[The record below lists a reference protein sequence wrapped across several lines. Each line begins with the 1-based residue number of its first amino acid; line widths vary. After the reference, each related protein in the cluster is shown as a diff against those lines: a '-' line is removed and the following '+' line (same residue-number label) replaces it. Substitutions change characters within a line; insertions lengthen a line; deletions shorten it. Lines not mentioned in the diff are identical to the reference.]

1 VKITLFTLLPRR
13 ASVVTELTVSEKKL
27 YDLYTSTQV
36 CFKSNLFLSM
46 FKSLLTAFISA
57 LNPHDPLNHED
68 PSRTALSES
77 LVLVS
82 MALEMELWLTETLM
96 I

>member
-1 VKITLFTLLPRR
+1 MFQKL
-13 ASVVTELTVSEKKL
+13 SV
-27 YDLYTSTQV
+27 
-36 CFKSNLFLSM
+36 LSM
-46 FKSLLTAFISA
+46 FKSLLKAFISA

-82 MALEMELWLTETLM
+82 MALEMELWLTETLT